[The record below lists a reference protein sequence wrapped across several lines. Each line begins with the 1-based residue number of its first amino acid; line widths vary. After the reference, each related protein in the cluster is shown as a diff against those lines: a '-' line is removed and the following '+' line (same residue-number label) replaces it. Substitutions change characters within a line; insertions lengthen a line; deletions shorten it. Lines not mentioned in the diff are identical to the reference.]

1 MPDEGSENES
11 SFDISK
17 SKAIDESNTSKATEI
32 SKRFDEANPSLKA
45 MRDALD
51 TSGLSAAAKPAQNIS
66 AQLDP
71 LREQIAKMEKITA
84 PAREMAERLKA
95 TGLHE
100 HVERM
105 AKIAAPAREITDRLK
120 ATGIHD
126 RLGDISAR
134 AGAGSRLADAIR
146 GIEKQQG
153 LLDDLTASTHERT
166 IPTIP
171 DIPVIENPIVETN
184 RKLDRIEKQFSQI
197 SVIARDSAQVATDL
211 QAYAA
216 EFLQKFEKAAEDA
229 NQSGSKAI
237 KVGWLALAIAI
248 VVGAGQIFAPT
259 LIRDQEAE
267 TLRQTVVDLNA
278 EVATLRAEQSAAN
291 DRLIEALANS
301 DQATA
306 SAIAEAIA
314 TIAAQQL
321 EAGE

>member
-1 MPDEGSENES
+1 MGRTLSQALEDQKKRVGNLTMPDEGSEKGRG
-11 SFDISK
+11 FDISK
-17 SKAIDESNTSKATEI
+17 IKAVDESYRSKAAEF
-32 SKRFDEANPSLKA
+32 SKRFYEANPNIKA
-45 MRDALD
+45 MPDALD
-51 TSGLSAAAKPAQNIS
+51 TGGLSAAAKAAQNIS
-66 AQLDP
+66 AQLDASH
-71 LREQIAKMEKITA
+71 EQYAKM
-84 PAREMAERLKA
+84 
-95 TGLHE
+95 
-100 HVERM
+100 V
-105 AKIAAPAREITDRLK
+105 APAREITERLK

-126 RLGDISAR
+126 RLGDVSAR
-134 AGAGSRLADAIR
+134 AGEGSSLADAIR
-146 GIEKQQG
+146 GIEKQQS
-153 LLDDLTASTHERT
+153 LLDDLTASTQEMT

-171 DIPVIENPIVETN
+171 EIPLIENPSVETN

-197 SVIARDSAQVATDL
+197 SIIARDSAQVATDL

-216 EFLQKFEKAAEDA
+216 EFLQKFEQAADDA
-229 NQSGSKAI
+229 NKSGSKAI

-306 SAIAEAIA
+306 SAIAEALKTIA
-314 TIAAQQL
+314 TQQL
-321 EAGE
+321 EAGQ